1 MRCFIALPIDPNT
14 RQKLHNISMQLQ
26 TQPWA
31 QQVKWFSANNYHL
44 TIQFI
49 GSKVAADKVDQIM
62 QAMDNWLEKIPAFE
76 IRIKRIEL
84 FPDNS
89 APHTITATI
98 ENNARLNQL
107 AKLVA
112 DKLSA
117 IGLQPSQQS
126 FRPHISLGRINT
138 KADRK
143 DFLIPLE
150 LNQASEFDLALR
162 VDTITLY
169 QSELTQ
175 TAPIYTELKSIYL
188 NNH

>member
-14 RQKLHNISMQLQ
+14 RGTLHNCSLRLQ

-31 QQVKWFSANNYHL
+31 HHIKWFNADNYHL
-44 TIQFI
+44 TLQFI
-49 GSKVAADKVDQIM
+49 GSKVTADKVDQIT
-62 QAMDNWLEKIPAFE
+62 QAMDNWLENIPAFE

-98 ENNARLNQL
+98 ENNPRLNRL
-107 AKLVA
+107 AKLIA
-112 DKLSA
+112 DKLST
-117 IGLQPSQQS
+117 IGLQPSQKS

-138 KADRK
+138 KAGSK
-143 DFLIPLE
+143 DFLIPPA
-150 LNQASEFDLALR
+150 LNQVSQFDLALR

-169 QSELTQ
+169 RSELTQ